1 VPDASLRLAKFAS
14 IASLITL
21 AWTLL
26 CGVMIVGWQA
36 KFWVQDGIWPD
47 LSIAF
52 ILNAL
57 EGHAAYQTASAET
70 VQTSADRLLG
80 LPAIVPVLIAS
91 AVLTAFY
98 LWLVKVE
105 RASS

>member
-1 VPDASLRLAKFAS
+1 MPDASLRLAKFAS
-14 IASLITL
+14 IASLITV

-52 ILNAL
+52 ILT
-57 EGHAAYQTASAET
+57 GHALYQTASAER
-70 VQTSADRLLG
+70 VQTSADRLLE

-91 AVLTAFY
+91 AFLTAFY

>member
-36 KFWVQDGIWPD
+36 KFWIQEGIWPD

-52 ILNAL
+52 ILTAL
-57 EGHAAYQTASAET
+57 EGHALYQTASAER
-70 VQTSADRLLG
+70 VQTSADRLLE

-91 AVLTAFY
+91 AFLTAFY